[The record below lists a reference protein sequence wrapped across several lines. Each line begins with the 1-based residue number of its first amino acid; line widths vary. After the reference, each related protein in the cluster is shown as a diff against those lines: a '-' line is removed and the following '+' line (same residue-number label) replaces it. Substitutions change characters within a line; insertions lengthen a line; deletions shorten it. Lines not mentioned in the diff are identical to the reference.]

1 MAPLRVEYIKHPHP
15 PLDLPPTALALGFF
29 DGVHR
34 GHQQVINTAKLEAEK
49 RHLKSA
55 VMTFYPHPKEVLSK
69 QNVTV
74 NYLSPI
80 QEKITLLEKTGID
93 ILLIISFDA
102 RFSELSPQ
110 QFVDTYLIDLNVKH
124 IVAGFDYS
132 YGRLGKGT
140 METFPFHSRSLLSHT
155 TVPKLAEDNEKI
167 SSTVIREALAVGNI
181 EKVND
186 YLGRIYTVEGVVE
199 HGEKRG
205 RKIGFPT
212 ANVSPDSNK
221 ELPATGVYIV
231 KVVVDG
237 TTFEGVCNIGFNP
250 TFNSGKGKT
259 IEAHIFH
266 FTKEIYEKKIK
277 VAFIK
282 RIRGE
287 KAFNGVEE
295 LKKRIEADIAIA
307 RHYFST

>member
-1 MAPLRVEYIKHPHP
+1 MRVEYIKHPHP

-34 GHQQVINTAKLEAEK
+34 GHQQVINTAKVEAEK
-49 RHLKSA
+49 RNLKSA
-55 VMTFYPHPKEVLSK
+55 VMTFYPHPKEVLGK
-69 QNVTV
+69 QNVNV

-93 ILLIISFDA
+93 ILLVVSFDA

-140 METFPFHSRSLLSHT
+140 METFPFHSRNLLSHT

-167 SSTVIREALAVGNI
+167 SSTSIREALAVGNI

-186 YLGRIYTVEGVVE
+186 YLGRVYTVEGVVE
-199 HGEKRG
+199 HGQKRG
-205 RKIGFPT
+205 REIGFPT
-212 ANVSPDSNK
+212 ANVSPDPNK
-221 ELPATGVYIV
+221 ELPATGVYVVRI
-231 KVVVDG
+231 VVDG
-237 TTFEGVCNIGFNP
+237 KTFEGVCNIGFNP
-250 TFNSGKGKT
+250 TFNSGKGRQT

-266 FTKEIYEKKIK
+266 FTKEIYKEKIK

-295 LKKRIEADIAIA
+295 LKTRIQQDIEIA